1 MGKYRDVLGQVL
13 RLALIVAV
21 CVAVMFGVYALL
33 GRFDRKVLLGG
44 LIGGGIAVGH
54 FLFLSITIAR
64 ALDRAAED
72 SDPARLQLSIQAS
85 TGIRLLF
92 IAVVL
97 ILLFRGGICDPVA
110 AMIPLLFAQ
119 FALKFIDLL
128 RAGKGDDKP

>member
-1 MGKYRDVLGQVL
+1 MRKYRDVLGQVL
-13 RLALIVAV
+13 RLAAIVAV
-21 CVAVMFGVYALL
+21 CVAVMFGVYAAL
-33 GRFDRKVLLGG
+33 GRFTEKV
-44 LIGGGIAVGH
+44 LIGGLVGGAIAVAH
-54 FLFLSITIAR
+54 FLVLSITIAR

-110 AMIPLLFAQ
+110 ALIPLLFAQ
-119 FALKFIDLL
+119 FALKCIDLF

>member
-1 MGKYRDVLGQVL
+1 M
-13 RLALIVAV
+13 
-21 CVAVMFGVYALL
+21 
-33 GRFDRKVLLGG
+33 
-44 LIGGGIAVGH
+44 GH

-97 ILLFRGGICDPVA
+97 ILLFRADICDPVA
-110 AMIPLLFAQ
+110 ALIPLLFAQ
-119 FALKFIDLL
+119 FALKCIDLF

>member
-44 LIGGGIAVGH
+44 LSGGGIAVGH

-97 ILLFRGGICDPVA
+97 ILLFRADICDPVA
-110 AMIPLLFAQ
+110 ALIPLLS
-119 FALKFIDLL
+119 
-128 RAGKGDDKP
+128 

>member
-1 MGKYRDVLGQVL
+1 MTPRG
-13 RLALIVAV
+13 
-21 CVAVMFGVYALL
+21 C
-33 GRFDRKVLLGG
+33 
-44 LIGGGIAVGH
+44 
-54 FLFLSITIAR
+54 
-64 ALDRAAED
+64 
-72 SDPARLQLSIQAS
+72 QLSIQAS